1 MANKFSDH
9 VIVDKNSGR
18 NFAGDILRFHD
29 FVKLLQLQKQK
40 GDDHQE
46 SVKYDSVKDVARLKD
61 FLGMGQHE
69 KERVNPEDIGSAHV
83 KVHDEEEMA
92 KGNVKHSS
100 NIADLPKD
108 APAIG
113 SEHNP
118 PDEIV
123 RKHAAQ
129 QIKAKT
135 LTPST
140 NDHFKQDSYT
150 PPQGQDLDLDN
161 VIDSTEGSDTPIEVP
176 KYGHTMDGQGENT
189 RRRKI
194 NYRVHENKLMERQ
207 GSATYDTE
215 RPLGAE
221 EGEYRNHPSNF
232 ISFSDDFDSGVDAV
246 EKQLN
251 AAAQLQT
258 VDPLVR
264 QATLFTPQADLKTFE
279 LPKPSKSA
287 KSTGSSK
294 PLMQSNVDIFDT
306 FDDLLSE
313 DVPAS
318 TQSSEY
324 ITHNTSKKIFDYT
337 QNPLIDWDNSAPN
350 LKRFYHARYNGN
362 PDFNYQKSISKL
374 KISEPLTKP
383 LAQHVQDLLK
393 IHPNINIGESKE
405 IQDNEDDLNKLADA
419 VKDEHDILHL
429 YEPDELSLVDP
440 ETNTAQCLGED
451 HQLDEVLS
459 RTERIKVG
467 MRFARSETKRE
478 RKLQIALK
486 RHSDPKTLNRRA
498 RQLAIRMLKERLVHR
513 PSAELSIAEKE
524 RVEQMLAQ
532 RKGMVDKLALKLV
545 PKIKKIERER
555 LTHPA
560 VTKGH

>member
-135 LTPST
+135 LSPSAA
-140 NDHFKQDSYT
+140 DHFKQDSYT

-161 VIDSTEGSDTPIEVP
+161 VIDSTEGTDNPVEVP
-176 KYGHTMDGQGENT
+176 RYGHTMDGQGEHV

-194 NYRVHENKLMERQ
+194 NYRVHENKLMERR

-215 RPLGAE
+215 RALGAE
-221 EGEYRNHPSNF
+221 EGEWRMHPTDF
-232 ISFSDDFDSGVDAV
+232 VTFSDDFNKGVDAV
-246 EKQLN
+246 ERQLD
-251 AAAQLQT
+251 AASQLQT
-258 VDPLVR
+258 VDPLVK
-264 QATLFTPQADLKTFE
+264 QATLFTPQTDLKTFE
-279 LPKPSKSA
+279 LPKPSKSK

-294 PLMQSNVDIFDT
+294 PLMNEY
-306 FDDLLSE
+306 LM
-313 DVPAS
+313 PA
-318 TQSSEY
+318 
-324 ITHNTSKKIFDYT
+324 
-337 QNPLIDWDNSAPN
+337 
-350 LKRFYHARYNGN
+350 
-362 PDFNYQKSISKL
+362 
-374 KISEPLTKP
+374 TKP
-383 LAQHVQDLLK
+383 SLMGLNGVYLEPKPVGEVNVEPPEEEQEEQFLSKPLVK
-393 IHPNINIGESKE
+393 PFKNIGESKE
-405 IQDNEDDLNKLADA
+405 VQDDEDDLNKLADT
-419 VKDEHDILHL
+419 VKDEQDILHL
-429 YEPDELSLVDP
+429 YEPDELSLVDS
-440 ETNTAQCLGED
+440 ETNTIQHLGED
-451 HQLDEVLS
+451 RQLDEVLS
-459 RTERIKVG
+459 RSERIKVG
-467 MRFARSETKRE
+467 MRFARTETKRE

-498 RQLAIRMLKERLVHR
+498 RQLAIKMLKERLVHR

-545 PKIKKIERER
+545 PKIKKIERDR

>member
-100 NIADLPKD
+100 GIADLPKD

-135 LTPST
+135 LAPSAV
-140 NDHFKQDSYT
+140 DHFKQDSYT

-161 VIDSTEGSDTPIEVP
+161 IIDSTEGTDNPIDVP
-176 KYGHTMDGQGENT
+176 KYGHTMDGQGEHV

-207 GSATYDTE
+207 GSATYNTE
-215 RPLGAE
+215 RPLGAQ
-221 EGEYRNHPSNF
+221 EGEYRDHPSNF

-306 FDDLLSE
+306 FDDLLNE

-337 QNPLIDWDNSAPN
+337 QNPLIDWEHSAPN
-350 LKRFYHARYNGN
+350 LKRFYHPKYNGIEDFI
-362 PDFNYQKSISKL
+362 PDYEKSTSKL
-374 KISEPLTKP
+374 KTSEPLTKP
-383 LAQHVQDLLK
+383 LAQHIKDLM
-393 IHPNINIGESKE
+393 GESKE
-405 IQDNEDDLNKLADA
+405 IQDDEDNLNKLADT

-478 RKLQIALK
+478 RKLQLALK

-498 RQLAIRMLKERLVHR
+498 RQLAIRMLKERLVHKS
-513 PSAELSIAEKE
+513 SADLSIAEKE